1 MGHDVAGE
9 RPVDLVRV
17 RYIDRDGREHLTP
30 LDRVTAVPF
39 EDGRMARRVPSY
51 RGQRHT
57 PGRYWSATTGQ
68 LLEYESY
75 LESKWLTLLDFDPAV
90 VGYSVQPL
98 EFDGVDG
105 RGAWR
110 HVPDVFARRD
120 DGSGWLLDVKDPNRL
135 GSSKVTLQ
143 RQRTARVC
151 ARLGWDY
158 QMVGEPLEQRWA
170 NVSWLSGYRR
180 PPNLGAELMPRL
192 VGLAGRPVTIGDLL
206 GFMEYPDIARAVL
219 FHLCWKQRIV
229 FDLDAPLREST
240 LVVAGEV
247 AQ

>member
-1 MGHDVAGE
+1 
-9 RPVDLVRV
+9 V
-17 RYIDRDGREHLTP
+17 RYIDRDGKEHLTP
-30 LDRVTAVPF
+30 LDQAAAVPF

-90 VGYSVQPL
+90 VGYAVQPL

-135 GSSKVTLQ
+135 GLSTVTLQ

-158 QMVGEPLEQRWA
+158 QMVGEPAEQRWA

-180 PPNLGAELMPRL
+180 PPNLGAEWMPRL
-192 VGLAGRPVTIGDLL
+192 VGLAGRPVEIGDLL

-247 AQ
+247 AR